1 MPNATSALQ
10 KHSETAD
17 QRVSSIET
25 FVQPPAED
33 DDEEE
38 GLIPAVQRRFS
49 VSESLASGLIRL
61 VDAIAIG
68 IAGIVAYHFL
78 LGWGSGSF
86 QVYLNAIV
94 VSIVLMVSFFH
105 FAGLYDFNTLVVW
118 PDRMRQMVLLS
129 ALVIFV
135 LAVVLKISSQYRSA
149 WFLATFVGST
159 VLIFGLRGLAKHLI
173 GRLART
179 GTMVRNIA
187 IVGASGQAKH
197 LVERLR
203 REDAPWKRI
212 IGIFD
217 DRRTRITDE
226 IDGFAVLGNLDDLV
240 SYVRR
245 GHVQDVVIT
254 LPWSADGRLID
265 IISKLRALP
274 VHIYLGSDLIGYHFQ
289 QHREQKLAGMSVLEI
304 ASAPLTGWSGFL
316 KRVEDKAISTVAVIL
331 LSPLMMLIA
340 IAIRLDSPGP
350 ILFRQKRYGFNNEV
364 IVVYKFRSMYHNR
377 PPEVGVPQATRDDP
391 RITRV
396 GRLLRRTSLDE
407 LPQLFNVIRGEMSLI
422 GPRPHAVE
430 HNKKYAVLIGDYH
443 WRHKV
448 KPGITGWAQVSGFRG
463 ETDTLE
469 KMRLRFEHDVYY
481 IENWSLWF
489 DFKILVMTAFIG
501 WTSKNAY

>member
-1 MPNATSALQ
+1 M
-10 KHSETAD
+10 
-17 QRVSSIET
+17 
-25 FVQPPAED
+25 
-33 DDEEE
+33 
-38 GLIPAVQRRFS
+38 
-49 VSESLASGLIRL
+49 
-61 VDAIAIG
+61 
-68 IAGIVAYHFL
+68 
-78 LGWGSGSF
+78 
-86 QVYLNAIV
+86 
-94 VSIVLMVSFFH
+94 
-105 FAGLYDFNTLVVW
+105 
-118 PDRMRQMVLLS
+118 
-129 ALVIFV
+129 
-135 LAVVLKISSQYRSA
+135 
-149 WFLATFVGST
+149 
-159 VLIFGLRGLAKHLI
+159 
-173 GRLART
+173 
-179 GTMVRNIA
+179 RNIA

-240 SYVRR
+240 TYVRQ

-289 QHREQKLAGMSVLEI
+289 QHREQQLAGMSVLEI
-304 ASAPLTGWSGFL
+304 ASAPLTGWNGIL
-316 KRVEDKAISTVAVIL
+316 KRVEDRIISTVAL
-331 LSPLMMLIA
+331 LMLSPLMLLIT
-340 IAIRLDSPGP
+340 IAIRIDSAGP
-350 ILFRQKRYGFNNEV
+350 VLFRQKRYGFNNEV

-377 PPEVGVPQATRDDP
+377 PAEADVPQATRDDP
-391 RITRV
+391 RVTRV
-396 GRLLRRTSLDE
+396 GRILRRTSLDE

-463 ETDTLE
+463 ETDTLD

-489 DFKILVMTAFIG
+489 DVKILVMTAFIG